1 MKVDP
6 DMEIYGNGWRT
17 RLISDAKLAEMPPG
31 TIARQFMKGSN
42 VVWALG
48 DQNSKTANIGGRIF
62 DIPAVGPITQANSTD
77 LGTAT
82 GALAKTHQVPGMNP
96 GETVNLTTQPVA
108 TPGMTGGA
116 PPAPAASSAAPTDQT
131 PNPTLKTRPM
141 PSTPPALPPSPSQ
154 QAIANKTNQGRSQ
167 SKQVPQPMGQPM
179 PPAFAKGTMLSQ
191 GRSAQPV
198 VASMSV
204 MAANI
209 FGGQGDPPI
218 WEYAKLYDD
227 PQTRQALNNAL
238 TLNALANPGTEDN
251 PSFMQNLATAVGATQ
266 WTQEQINQANVEAR
280 KTLERVGGPDA
291 LKMFAREAALQ
302 EDLSALRTATKA
314 SAAQGSIKTLV
325 RAAPVYNVSSAQDF
339 RNQLGTTLNTA
350 TASMR
355 GYPAI
360 NPEFIKWWDRGVSAA
375 KGGPVSDKA
384 PKDSQSTPCKCAN
397 TFQAFIP
404 SKHRQGDATLLT
416 EARHGRWA
424 YHPSSR

>member
-1 MKVDP
+1 
-6 DMEIYGNGWRT
+6 
-17 RLISDAKLAEMPPG
+17 
-31 TIARQFMKGSN
+31 
-42 VVWALG
+42 
-48 DQNSKTANIGGRIF
+48 
-62 DIPAVGPITQANSTD
+62 
-77 LGTAT
+77 
-82 GALAKTHQVPGMNP
+82 
-96 GETVNLTTQPVA
+96 
-108 TPGMTGGA
+108 
-116 PPAPAASSAAPTDQT
+116 
-131 PNPTLKTRPM
+131 
-141 PSTPPALPPSPSQ
+141 
-154 QAIANKTNQGRSQ
+154 
-167 SKQVPQPMGQPM
+167 
-179 PPAFAKGTMLSQ
+179 MLSQ

-375 KGGPVSDKA
+375 KGGPTSSNAPKA
-384 PKDSQSTPCKCAN
+384 PSQRPAGVPADYVHKDSGP
-397 TFQAFIP
+397 
-404 SKHRQGDATLLT
+404 
-416 EARHGRWA
+416 HGPGW
-424 YHPSSR
+424 YKP

>member
-1 MKVDP
+1 MSRSLAKFLSQTTIPNLLEEMKVDP
-6 DMEIYGNGWRT
+6 DVTVYSPTGSI
-17 RLISDAKLAEMPPG
+17 ISPAQLAEMPPVM
-31 TIARQFMKGSN
+31 IAREFQAGTRTFF
-42 VVWALG
+42 ALG
-48 DQNSKTANIGGRIF
+48 DQNSKTINVGGKIVAIPSIGQ
-62 DIPAVGPITQANSTD
+62 ITPQNSTE

-96 GETVNLTTQPVA
+96 GETVNLTTQPVS

-116 PPAPAASSAAPTDQT
+116 PQVAPAAPSAAPTDQT

-141 PSTPPALPPSPSQ
+141 PATPPALPPSPSQ

-167 SKQVPQPMGQPM
+167 SKQIPSPMGQPM

-355 GYPAI
+355 GYISCNQPRI
-360 NPEFIKWWDRGVSAA
+360 HQVVGSWRERCKRW
-375 KGGPVSDKA
+375 SDKLECSEG
-384 PKDSQSTPCKCAN
+384 SQSTPCRGSCGLR
-397 TFQAFIP
+397 
-404 SKHRQGDATLLT
+404 SQG
-416 EARHGRWA
+416 
-424 YHPSSR
+424 